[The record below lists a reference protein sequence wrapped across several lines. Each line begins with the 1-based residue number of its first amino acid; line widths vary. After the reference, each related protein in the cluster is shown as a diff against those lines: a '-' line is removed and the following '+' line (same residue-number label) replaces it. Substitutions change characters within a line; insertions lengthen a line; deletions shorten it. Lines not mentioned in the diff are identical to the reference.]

1 MKFNPVLAVCTV
13 LLSAVTA
20 WLFYMGSESWVYAV
34 GEGVLA
40 LAFLSVGLGG
50 VSLKEYPRS
59 SVFCVIASYTDVI
72 LKYTLLVGFGTRSGL
87 GVRVRIGWIVLS
99 VVCSCLCHLVD
110 SLDSMPLFD
119 C

>member
-1 MKFNPVLAVCTV
+1 MCASSHSGKIDVKTMKFNPVLAVCTV

-59 SVFCVIASYTDVI
+59 SVFCVILSWLA
-72 LKYTLLVGFGTRSGL
+72 LVL
-87 GVRVRIGWIVLS
+87 GVVWGARPHW
-99 VVCSCLCHLVD
+99 
-110 SLDSMPLFD
+110 LDCPVSGM
-119 C
+119 

>member
-59 SVFCVIASYTDVI
+59 SVFWCVSALVGLSCQWYVAVSVI
-72 LKYTLLVGFGTRSGL
+72 LLIV
-87 GVRVRIGWIVLS
+87 WIL
-99 VVCSCLCHLVD
+99 CLYSIVK
-110 SLDSMPLFD
+110 SKQ
-119 C
+119 

>member
-1 MKFNPVLAVCTV
+1 MKFNPVLAVCIV

-59 SVFCVIASYTDVI
+59 SVFCVILSWLALVLGVVWGCASA
-72 LKYTLLVGFGTRSGL
+72 LVGLSCQWYVAVSIIL
-87 GVRVRIGWIVLS
+87 LIVWIL
-99 VVCSCLCHLVD
+99 CLYSIVK
-110 SLDSMPLFD
+110 SKQ
-119 C
+119 